1 MKQDELMVI
10 GSLDQPIQ
18 TSDDWLINQID
29 EVVKRSV
36 EEHNAYIALNTG
48 KLLYAVSKT
57 VGKGLARLLYEM
69 KKNWDQY
76 NMSEEFDEIVFDYIG
91 LHPDNVSRYINVSA
105 MLAEGQVPEPYRK
118 DIEQRNLR
126 ELIHVAAALKQG
138 YEIGDEEWEKLIEA
152 PDYNTV
158 LKVLREDVKGKPPRK
173 GSLQMYLDDA
183 GSIWAWQDNEKY
195 FVGSLDVDAREEP
208 IQHAIE
214 RITKSA
220 GILR

>member
-29 EVVKRSV
+29 EVVKRSI
-36 EEHNAYIALNTG
+36 EEHNAYIALNAG

-69 KKNWDQY
+69 KKNWDEY

-105 MLAEGQVPEPYRK
+105 MLAEGQVPEPYRE

-138 YEIGDEEWEKLIEA
+138 YEIEDKEWEKLVEA

-158 LKVLREDVKGKPPRK
+158 LKVLREDVKGKSPRK
-173 GSLQMYLDDA
+173 GSLQMYLDEV

-195 FVGSLDVDAREEP
+195 FVGYLDIHAKEE
-208 IQHAIE
+208 
-214 RITKSA
+214 
-220 GILR
+220 